1 MVIPPDSKPRSNRS
15 LKRARVKKKKAA
27 AAATAK
33 NGARQKPLPA
43 PKQRKP
49 LEIEKPDEHFA
60 AVNEL
65 LKKLIQSPEI
75 SEQFDPQMRTNTR
88 MVYTKGVTLWML
100 ILQRLGNGL
109 SLEETVSHI
118 IQHDRDL
125 LPENKRVREGT
136 LSENSS
142 GYYKAKKT
150 SRSSRFTSSHRPF
163 ATSWDEPS
171 NRPSD
176 RKECSSSMEPPSH
189 SSRRRN

>member
-15 LKRARVKKKKAA
+15 LKRARLKKKKAA

-60 AVNEL
+60 AANEL

-100 ILQRLGNGL
+100 IRQRLGNGL

-125 LPENKRVREGT
+125 LPEKNRVREGT
-136 LSENSS
+136 PSENSS
-142 GYYKAKKT
+142 GY
-150 SRSSRFTSSHRPF
+150 
-163 ATSWDEPS
+163 
-171 NRPSD
+171 
-176 RKECSSSMEPPSH
+176 
-189 SSRRRN
+189 